1 MYAEHEADLGWIWNK
16 VNKLTSLTMGNP
28 SGASGT
34 GYGVYGNI
42 VYLQIGDLIKE
53 NGFLS
58 DVTMNVDTASPW
70 EIDPK
75 VGQLPFI
82 CTLSISF
89 QVVRNDKSALPNTGA
104 SDTGAKT
111 TSADEEKFS
120 LKNLESRNPNKE
132 KFSLKNLENSNPNKE
147 KFSLKN

>member
-1 MYAEHEADLGWIWNK
+1 
-16 VNKLTSLTMGNP
+16 
-28 SGASGT
+28 
-34 GYGVYGNI
+34 
-42 VYLQIGDLIKE
+42 
-53 NGFLS
+53 
-58 DVTMNVDTASPW
+58 
-70 EIDPK
+70 
-75 VGQLPFI
+75 
-82 CTLSISF
+82 
-89 QVVRNDKSALPNTGA
+89 VVRNDKSALPNTGA